1 MSIRMRIEEMIL
13 ATEAEEYHF
22 SFTSPCTVLQ
32 GPVGTGKSSLLELIK
47 FALGGTAVLT
57 PVVRSEVRAVQARV
71 NLAGSPLTLRR
82 GLGRD
87 AATVQVI
94 DSRDE
99 GEVRRFSVRPR
110 PDQQSLSDAL
120 LEILG
125 IPRVKIP
132 RARTRATGA
141 SVPLTFNDLYA
152 YLYVEQQD
160 IDRSVVHHTEFFRE
174 PKRRAVFELLFG
186 LADADQLAAETELG
200 QVRDALRDARER
212 ATTVQHF
219 LFTASVQDEVAL
231 RQRQLDFGAA
241 ADAAAADLDRLRAE
255 VTASTTAHRG
265 LREQVL
271 AAEKA
276 ARVAAETT
284 QAAHAEVARRVHMLA
299 QFRIDLARE
308 DKTRS
313 ASRRLAPL
321 EFVVCPRCMQ
331 NIDDSRAQAGT
342 CMLCLQP
349 DASDLAARLEAPLDD
364 SDEQSEELDRLL
376 DHARADAAAA
386 DVALASADH
395 HLTTMRAHLD
405 QVTAEAVAPRFQ
417 EIELLS
423 AGRARALADQ
433 EHVCNL
439 LRFWAELRSLEG
451 DVHRL
456 DSERHR
462 LEQAIAAARAR
473 RQARRVVLDELA
485 ALFEET
491 VLDLRVP
498 WAQSATIDPL
508 NYLPLVND
516 EPFESL
522 AVAGGTKTIV
532 TVAYHLTLLAHALAH
547 RDTLLPQLLVLDTP
561 RKNLGSNPND
571 KDMGGRI
578 YQRIR
583 TLVDASRDEVQFI
596 IADNDLPDDADW
608 IKAHRFTYDQPL
620 LPHVLHPGEEAALT
634 GQLDTVETLRGRRP

>member
-1 MSIRMRIEEMIL
+1 MSVRMRIDEITL
-13 ATEAEEYHF
+13 VTNAEDYHF
-22 SFTSPCTVLQ
+22 SFAGPCTVLQ

-47 FALGGTAVLT
+47 FVMGGTAVLT

-71 NLAGSPLTLRR
+71 SLAGTSLTLRR
-82 GLGRD
+82 RLGRD
-87 AATVQVI
+87 ATTVQVI
-94 DSRDE
+94 DPRDE
-99 GEVRRFSVRPR
+99 GEARRLSVRPR
-110 PDQQSLSDAL
+110 PDQQSISDAL
-120 LEILG
+120 LETLG
-125 IPRVKIP
+125 IPRVTIP

-160 IDRSVVHHTEFFRE
+160 IDRSVVHHTEVFRE

-200 QVRDALRDARER
+200 RVRDALRAARER
-212 ATTVQHF
+212 STTVQHF
-219 LFTASVQDEVAL
+219 LATASVQDETAL
-231 RQRQLDFGAA
+231 RQRLLELGAA
-241 ADAAAADLDRLRAE
+241 ADAAAADLDRLRAD
-255 VTASTTAHRG
+255 VAASTTAHRG

-271 AAEKA
+271 VAEKA
-276 ARVAAETT
+276 ARVAAEAA
-284 QAAHAEVARRVHMLA
+284 QAAHAEVARRIHLLA
-299 QFRIDLARE
+299 QFQIDLARE

-331 NIDDSRAQAGT
+331 SLDDSRAHAGT

-349 DASDLAARLEAPLDD
+349 DPSDTAPQLDAALDD
-364 SDEQSEELDRLL
+364 SDEQNEELDQLL
-376 DHARADAAAA
+376 DRARADAAAA
-386 DVALASADH
+386 DMALTSADH
-395 HLTTMRAHLD
+395 HLTTLRAHLD
-405 QVTAEAVAPRFQ
+405 RVTAQAVAPRFQ

-423 AGRARALADQ
+423 ANRARALADQ
-433 EHVCNL
+433 GHVGNL
-439 LRFWAELRSLEG
+439 LRFWEELRSLEA
-451 DVHRL
+451 DVHRF
-456 DSERHR
+456 DADQRR
-462 LEQAIAAARAR
+462 LEQELAAARAR
-473 RQARRVVLDELA
+473 REARRAVLDDLA
-485 ALFEET
+485 TLFEQT

-516 EPFESL
+516 ERFESL

-583 TLVDASRDEVQFI
+583 TLVDAYRDDVQFI
-596 IADNDLPDDADW
+596 IADNDLPEDADW
-608 IKAHRFTYDQPL
+608 IKAHRLTYDRPL

-634 GQLDTVETLRGRRP
+634 GQLDTVETLRGR